1 MNPENNGQRVAL
13 TGTETLAIAGGF
25 GGVCQQVRMAYRA
38 SSFRNVLLSV
48 IVMEDILHSLWWDKI
63 SALSIALCMTIRFLI
78 QIVSV
83 LVVFICRLD
92 TIAGGCVFD
101 CAEN

>member
-1 MNPENNGQRVAL
+1 
-13 TGTETLAIAGGF
+13 
-25 GGVCQQVRMAYRA
+25 MAYQAGQLIQERFII
-38 SSFRNVLLSV
+38 SHCY
-48 IVMEDILHSLWWDKI
+48 EDILHSLWWDKI

-92 TIAGGCVFD
+92 TICWRCVFD
-101 CAEN
+101 CAEIRRITFAFFSSRV

>member
-1 MNPENNGQRVAL
+1 
-13 TGTETLAIAGGF
+13 
-25 GGVCQQVRMAYRA
+25 MAYRA
-38 SSFRNVLLSV
+38 GQLIQERLLSV

-63 SALSIALCMTIRFLI
+63 SALSIALGMTIRFLI

-92 TIAGGCVFD
+92 TICWRLRIRLCGKLG
-101 CAEN
+101 E